1 MNGKAASIALM
12 IVIAVILGGYLVY
25 NDMFPKAKPIQYPS
39 IEDIT
44 SISISTDNNENKI
57 YGTDFA
63 RIIIHISNSKPTR
76 IMSVNDVPSVRPYY
90 KIEVLSDERI
100 FNYYI
105 YNENNNVYIELAYEG
120 IYVIDSQIINIISDW
135 INVQKLI

>member
-1 MNGKAASIALM
+1 MKKKGVIIAFM
-12 IVIAVILGGYLVY
+12 IVIAVILSGYLVY
-25 NDMFPKAKPIQYPS
+25 NDMFPIAKPIQYPS
-39 IEDIT
+39 IEAIT
-44 SISISTDNNENKI
+44 SISISTDNNNENKI

-90 KIEVLSDERI
+90 KIEVLTDERM

-105 YNENNNVYIELAYEG
+105 YKENNNVYIELPYG
-120 IYVIDSQIINIISDW
+120 SSPFCGVNSPLGFIS
-135 INVQKLI
+135 